1 MFRANMSTDYNTRL
15 EHWFYVTGCSQPR
28 LSLFPATAFIFTKLV
43 REDASFSNLRKLF
56 FCSLP
61 YHWQEQLDSFSC
73 LGQNPKCPFFSHP
86 TCNTPENPVSS
97 TFKIYPEPD
106 HFSPPP
112 LPSTRLSSPA
122 WISAGT
128 SIWSP
133 HTALYVPLWS
143 ILNTAAKEMMLKH
156 KSDLITLLLKPL
168 QWLIISLSK
177 VKTWPLRCGPPLLL

>member
-28 LSLFPATAFIFTKLV
+28 LSLFPAMAFIFTKLV
-43 REDASFSNLRKLF
+43 REDASFSNLRKPF

-61 YHWQEQLDSFSC
+61 YHWQEQLDSLSC

-112 LPSTRLSSPA
+112 LPSTSPPRLSSPA

-128 SIWSP
+128 SYLVSP
-133 HTALYVPLWS
+133 HC
-143 ILNTAAKEMMLKH
+143 
-156 KSDLITLLLKPL
+156 
-168 QWLIISLSK
+168 SLCPSL
-177 VKTWPLRCGPPLLL
+177 VYS